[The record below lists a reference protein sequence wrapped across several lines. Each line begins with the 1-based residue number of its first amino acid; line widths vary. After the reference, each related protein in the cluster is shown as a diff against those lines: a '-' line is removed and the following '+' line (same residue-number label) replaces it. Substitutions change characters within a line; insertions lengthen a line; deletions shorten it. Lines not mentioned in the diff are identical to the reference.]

1 MGPMKVTSKAKSSN
15 FRMSLSEEAI
25 MPRGLRVDTAAGI
38 IYGVKILGLNS
49 VNGRKYLPEAVK
61 SARRMYEGVRV
72 NIDHPKENPEDQ
84 RSAYDRIG
92 KLINV
97 QYVEG
102 KGLYGDLVLLTEH
115 PMTPRILEAAQKMPE
130 VYGLSHN
137 AQGDGHRDLEGTF
150 IVSEIVDVRHV
161 DLVADPATTKSLAE
175 SVDNNGAKLM
185 SLKEKIAEACGDES
199 IAEKVIGL
207 VESYM
212 AKTTKEGELVIKH
225 EDDDKEKGKDMDSEE
240 CKEGDPGYKDTEFPG
255 IKKAKLRGK
264 TAKIEGDGEDDCD
277 ESDDESDEDEMEGK
291 SPDWDYEKTKEGA
304 EVKKLSDQL
313 KALQEEIAKTKRE
326 AEVRSLCESVSL
338 PADKELLAD
347 LMAMPSDSATR
358 HIKRL
363 AEAHKAVKP
372 RTMMPVMEGKEGKF
386 PEGLD
391 LGNFLTN

>member
-1 MGPMKVTSKAKSSN
+1 MGSMKVSSKTKSNN

-25 MPRGLRVDTAAGI
+25 MPRGLRVDSAAGI

-61 SARRMYEGVRV
+61 TARKMYEGVRV
-72 NIDHPKENPEDQ
+72 NIDHPKVNPEDQ

-97 QYVEG
+97 KYVEG

-137 AQGDGHRDLEGTF
+137 AQGDGHRDLDGNF

-175 SVDNNGAKLM
+175 SVTPSGVDNMMEGM
-185 SLKEKIAEACGDES
+185 KEKIAKICGDEKM
-199 IAEKVIGL
+199 AEEIVNLIGKDT
-207 VESYM
+207 E
-212 AKTTKEGELVIKH
+212 EGDLVIKH
-225 EDDDKEKGKDMDSEE
+225 ENDDDMKKDDGTEECMKEAEDSEPDGDEGMDDEDMDE
-240 CKEGDPGYKDTEFPG
+240 
-255 IKKAKLRGK
+255 
-264 TAKIEGDGEDDCD
+264 
-277 ESDDESDEDEMEGK
+277 K
-291 SPDWDYEKTKEGA
+291 SKSTKEGA

-313 KALQEEIAKTKRE
+313 KALQEEIANTKRE
-326 AEVRSLCESVSL
+326 AEVRSLCESAQL
-338 PADKELLAD
+338 PADKELVAD
-347 LMAMPSDSATR
+347 LLGMNPESATR

-363 AEAHKAVKP
+363 SEAHKAVKP